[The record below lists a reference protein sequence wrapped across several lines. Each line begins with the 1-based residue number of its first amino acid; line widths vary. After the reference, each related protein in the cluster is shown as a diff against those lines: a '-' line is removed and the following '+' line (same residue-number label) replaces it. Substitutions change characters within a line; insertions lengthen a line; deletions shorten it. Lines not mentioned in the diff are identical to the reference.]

1 MSYVANALHP
11 TATVTIKRPAATA
24 TGAGGKLIPGTPTTV
39 GSFLAAIEDLDQETT
54 LRLVSG
60 RAARIHFR
68 VYADADEDLPVLR
81 GDVAEFTDPSTSEAR
96 ALEVINRRGPF
107 DATDD
112 EDHFELELASE
123 QGAG

>member
-11 TATVTIKRPAATA
+11 TATVTIKRPSATA
-24 TGAGGKLIPGTPTTV
+24 TGAGSKLVPGAPATV

-68 VYADADEDLPVLR
+68 VYADRASDLPVFR
-81 GDVAEFTDPSTSEAR
+81 GDLAEFTDPSTGEAR
-96 ALEVINRRGPF
+96 ALEVLNRRGPF

-112 EDHFELELASE
+112 EDHFELDLASE
-123 QGAG
+123 QGGA